1 LISSSAGA
9 EIGADLESFHARM
22 PDTHVEA
29 GSTKK
34 PGNQLSFP
42 PLAQKFNPSGTVG
55 TWPGA
60 EFTRRTKL
68 KTRCI
73 EEYSSE
79 FLEEMRAHLGERG
92 FDHYQKAL
100 QPSVSRRLSRGKP
113 PEEGAQGAIPIQP
126 SAKLVREGGELS
138 QTMGSSTTMVDGL
151 PSRVRCLELTKTPW
165 GDVPSHMFD
174 NKPAN
179 PVASLD
185 EWFLEYG
192 RPTPSG
198 LNLGP
203 KSVYTTYEPI
213 SKRVCGA
220 PSLQQKMKKGCVT
233 A

>member
-1 LISSSAGA
+1 
-9 EIGADLESFHARM
+9 M
-22 PDTHVEA
+22 PDVEA

-138 QTMGSSTTMVDGL
+138 QTMSSSTTSSN
-151 PSRVRCLELTKTPW
+151 SRRSTSLSTARRSGKSARRHSTASALA
-165 GDVPSHMFD
+165 
-174 NKPAN
+174 PA
-179 PVASLD
+179 
-185 EWFLEYG
+185 
-192 RPTPSG
+192 
-198 LNLGP
+198 
-203 KSVYTTYEPI
+203 
-213 SKRVCGA
+213 
-220 PSLQQKMKKGCVT
+220 
-233 A
+233 